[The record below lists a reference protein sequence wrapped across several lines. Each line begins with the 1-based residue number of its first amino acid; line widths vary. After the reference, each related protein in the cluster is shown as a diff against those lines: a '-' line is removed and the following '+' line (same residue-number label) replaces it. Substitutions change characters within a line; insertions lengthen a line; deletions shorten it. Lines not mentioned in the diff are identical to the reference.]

1 MPSGRRNTRRTRGG
15 DASPDKTN
23 DITTDTDAPTTLIA
37 METPGAPKAKR
48 VQSRP
53 ETPNEEEEL
62 LDVQGT
68 LRSLCDEANQQRNL
82 QQKFIREI
90 FSQYNDLREENKQL
104 REANKSLSEAN
115 EQLWEELQEVRVGL
129 AEVAAKAAFL
139 TPERV
144 LPAQPAIMQP
154 KPTIVPTQ
162 GLTTVLTQGP
172 TTVPTQG
179 PTTVPTQ
186 GPTTVPTQGPTTVP
200 TQGPTTVPTQGPTT
214 VHTQGPVGRE
224 RVVVVSLG
232 EAAGKL
238 REKPLSAIKELAQKE
253 LSNKAETK
261 GVKVV
266 GISAIVGERLEI
278 QTESKEQAENARHNQ
293 GWTVV
298 LGKDARVKQPA
309 WHPIKVDGVARAN
322 ICKKTGNGWQF
333 KQGLESLI
341 NKSNTRPDL
350 PVKVMKA
357 YWLSRPSEKAA
368 GSMAIYL
375 DSREVA
381 QQVIR
386 EGIFLIGAN
395 ATYPAPFLSQERPIR
410 CYRCN
415 QYGHKQSKCSAENP
429 GCGKC
434 AGVHETMNCPG
445 TAPDKCITCQG
456 AHKVVDLSCEAWQK
470 EKKKVERRSKTRA

>member
-1 MPSGRRNTRRTRGG
+1 MPGGKRNTRRTRGG
-15 DASPDKTN
+15 DASPNKTN
-23 DITTDTDAPTTLIA
+23 DKATDTNVRTTLVRDSDLPFDSGEEDKGGRNA
-37 METPGAPKAKR
+37 PQVTMETPRAPKAKR

-53 ETPNEEEEL
+53 ETPNEEEEEQ

-68 LRSLCDEANQQRNL
+68 LRILCDEADIQRRYT
-82 QQKFIREI
+82 RETL
-90 FSQYNDLREENKQL
+90 DLCSHL
-104 REANKSLSEAN
+104 REANKQLSE
-115 EQLWEELQEVRVGL
+115 ELEKVKAELARVVAMVKASRTPEPALPKAQQEKRST
-129 AEVAAKAAFL
+129 AVAA
-139 TPERV
+139 T
-144 LPAQPAIMQP
+144 QP
-154 KPTIVPTQ
+154 KPTIVPTWE
-162 GLTTVLTQGP
+162 P
-172 TTVPTQG
+172 T
-179 PTTVPTQ
+179 
-186 GPTTVPTQGPTTVP
+186 
-200 TQGPTTVPTQGPTT
+200 
-214 VHTQGPVGRE
+214 GRE

-278 QTESKEQAENARHNQ
+278 QTESKEQAESARRDQ

-298 LGKDARVKQPA
+298 LGKDAKVKQPA

-341 NKSNTRPDL
+341 NKSNVRPDL
-350 PVKVMKA
+350 PMKVMKVH
-357 YWLSRPSEKAA
+357 WLSKPSEKAA
-368 GSMAIYL
+368 GSMAVYL
-375 DSREVA
+375 DSWEVA

-395 ATYPAPFLSQERPIR
+395 ATYPAPFVSQERPVR

-415 QYGHKQSKCSAENP
+415 QYGHKQSIQDVESAQECTKP
-429 GCGKC
+429 
-434 AGVHETMNCPG
+434 
-445 TAPDKCITCQG
+445 
-456 AHKVVDLSCEAWQK
+456 
-470 EKKKVERRSKTRA
+470 